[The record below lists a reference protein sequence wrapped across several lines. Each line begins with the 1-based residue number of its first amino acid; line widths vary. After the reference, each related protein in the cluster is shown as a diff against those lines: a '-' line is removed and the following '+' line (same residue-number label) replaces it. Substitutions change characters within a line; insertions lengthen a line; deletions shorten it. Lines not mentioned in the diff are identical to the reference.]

1 MTAPTTERE
10 PLLVSGLEEFLAGP
24 DALNMETTLGR
35 LRVAEDASS
44 VAVRGEDREFPFDE
58 AAERAIAD
66 FLGIPKHYLA
76 KCPSD
81 LKAVNVNA
89 WLQSK
94 EDSAA
99 MLSVIN
105 GGIVGVHG
113 PDVKILPPARVAHAI
128 SNVIDGDA
136 EVVQVIRD
144 SHRLHIDIK
153 TANAIEVP
161 NPNRVHGR
169 PEVGD
174 ITHGG
179 IRVLTCPDEAR
190 PPSVQGYFH
199 RLWCSNGATTR
210 QQSGLISLKGL
221 TVDEVLLEMEEA
233 ARLVLSGLDN
243 RLEEIAHMAQVAAPG
258 NPTSFAH
265 QLGREY
271 RLGPNVMNRVI
282 DRVNLLPQDAS
293 VYDVQQAFTEVA
305 NRNVPYATMMRLQ
318 ELGGDLAFHTDHVV
332 HRCHA
337 CERLLPE

>member
-10 PLLVSGLEEFLAGP
+10 PLLVRGLEEFLAGP
-24 DALNMETTLGR
+24 DATNMETTLGR
-35 LRVAEDASS
+35 LLVSDDASTI
-44 VAVRGEDREFPFDE
+44 AVRDNDREFPFDE
-58 AAERAIAD
+58 AAERAVAD

-76 KCPSD
+76 KCPSE
-81 LKAVNVNA
+81 LKALNVNA

-94 EDSAA
+94 EDCSA
-99 MLSVIN
+99 MLSVV
-105 GGIVGVHG
+105 GSGIVGVHG
-113 PDVKILPPARVAHAI
+113 PDVKILPPGRVAQAIARVVDA
-128 SNVIDGDA
+128 DA
-136 EVVQVIRD
+136 EVVNVIRD

-153 TANAIEVP
+153 TSNYVEVP
-161 NPNRVHGR
+161 NPERIHGR

-179 IRVLTCPDEAR
+179 LRVLTCPDEAR

-199 RLWCSNGATTR
+199 RLWCTNGATTR
-210 QQSGLISLKGL
+210 LQSGMISLKGH
-221 TVDEVLLEMEEA
+221 TVDDVLREMEEA
-233 ARLVLSGLDN
+233 AQQVLSGLDN
-243 RLEEIAHMAQVAAPG
+243 RLDEIARMAEIPVPG

-271 RLGPNVMNRVI
+271 RLGPQVMNRVI
-282 DRVNLLPQDAS
+282 DRVNLLPQNAT
-293 VYDVQQAFTEVA
+293 VYDVHQSFTEVA

-318 ELGGDLAFHTDHVV
+318 ELGGDLAFHTEHVV